1 MRETSELYKRILA
14 APGHA
19 KEQAAVINGEVYEE
33 ARIVSAESYGGIFE
47 RDSLCIGSAVSRQAD
62 VAVFMP
68 GDVPAGAEVKLGYRL
83 TLDGEASEW
92 VPKGTFYIDTRETDS
107 ETGVLSLHCFDA
119 VLKADTAWEPDQS
132 LEFPMTMPEA
142 MRVTAALFGL
152 ELDPRSELIE
162 AYTIDYPATGTTVR
176 QIWRWI
182 AAAHGG
188 NWTVTEDGKLRLLR
202 LRAVKDAAV
211 LGTED
216 GEAIDF
222 GGVLLAVSDEV
233 EDDADGVGRTEVGE
247 NASECKFPGTLPPVS
262 QVILNVDDEHYY
274 AAGDDSG
281 QLVEADCPYATQ
293 AMVDA
298 LLEQLSG
305 YVYQPAVITDA
316 LIDPAVELGDKVT
329 ANGTSFTL
337 AYMETVHDALMASDI
352 SAPGQRDS
360 EHELGAYIGPLTREM
375 NRKFAQ
381 TNAAIEKS
389 SGEVRAYVENQVQGA
404 LAEVDVKLDAI
415 KLEVSQEAGADGRV
429 YARLTLTVGPNKY
442 SGLITMEG
450 NIDVSGQLSADAL
463 YAAEG
468 DVADLTVKRLSTSR
482 RVALYLK
489 RDRSDDNYVRAQDQ
503 YVEFVT
509 GVTDGTTEQA
519 RSPTGLNLYW
529 EDDPDGE
536 GVTLGTN
543 GYPYKDGQRIF
554 TTTKETP
561 WPVTVYVYEED
572 VKRSIGFEKMP
583 DDKEGTL
590 YVPVDI
596 FGAGAG
602 DGRQQGRLVKKG
614 SGLELIYTS
623 SGNRELGFKALDDGY
638 LDLYGLR
645 KTVGLNFSGWD
656 SGTFTE
662 TVEGV
667 EDPYSYRVAFDDEGR
682 PVKISDDTGFE
693 LAVTW

>member
-1 MRETSELYKRILA
+1 MALVTSELWRELFDTGIADREYKF
-14 APGHA
+14 
-19 KEQAAVINGEVYEE
+19 EINGVAYGRDEELSHSAASGLFDKFGIGNAVCGSLQLSVYAEDIPKGAE
-33 ARIVSAESYGGIFE
+33 IRRYVRLYVEDQVSEW
-47 RDSLCIGSAVSRQAD
+47 L
-62 VAVFMP
+62 
-68 GDVPAGAEVKLGYRL
+68 PAGVYWPNRRPHEDGVWDIEAYDAMRKAE
-83 TLDGEASEW
+83 TEW
-92 VPKGTFYIDTRETDS
+92 I
-107 ETGVLSLHCFDA
+107 
-119 VLKADTAWEPDQS
+119 PDQA
-132 LEFPMTMPEA
+132 LEFPMTMPDAVAEIA
-142 MRVTAALFGL
+142 RLMGV
-152 ELDPRSELIE
+152 ELDPRTQLNP
-162 AYTIDYPATGTTVR
+162 AYTIDYPATGTTQR
-176 QIWRWI
+176 QVLQWI

-188 NWTVTEDGKLRLLR
+188 NFIITAEGKLRLVLVAR
-202 LRAVKDAAV
+202 IGEAEEEV

-216 GEAIDF
+216 GAALDF
-222 GGVLLAVSDEV
+222 GGFCLATRAAAGS
-233 EDDADGVGRTEVGE
+233 EDDRPLHQIGQDLVSAHNNGLTR
-247 NASECKFPGTLPPVS
+247 PVS
-262 QVILNVDDEHYY
+262 RVTLLLDDNTVVT
-274 AAGDDSG
+274 AGDDTGLELSASCPYAVQAMADEILARLAG
-281 QLVEADCPYATQ
+281 YQYQMFDASAVNIDPAAELGDLVEADGITSILAQ
-293 AMVDA
+293 IDDDG
-298 LLEQLSG
+298 SG
-305 YVYQPAVITDA
+305 YP
-316 LIDPAVELGDKVT
+316 
-329 ANGTSFTL
+329 
-337 AYMETVHDALMASDI
+337 DI
-352 SAPGQRDS
+352 AAPGEAEMED
-360 EHELGAYIGPLTREM
+360 EYPAEGPLTREM

-509 GVTDGTTEQA
+509 GVTDGATEQA
-519 RSPTGLNLYW
+519 RSPTGLLLYW

-645 KTVGLNFSGWD
+645 KTVGLDFSGWD

-662 TVEGV
+662 TVEGI